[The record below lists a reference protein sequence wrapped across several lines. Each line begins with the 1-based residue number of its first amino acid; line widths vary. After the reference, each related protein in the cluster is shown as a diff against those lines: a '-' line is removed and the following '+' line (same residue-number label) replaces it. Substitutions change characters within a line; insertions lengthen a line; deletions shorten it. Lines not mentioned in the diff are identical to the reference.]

1 MLIAQISDPHIFGA
15 GQLMEGRIDTAEHL
29 GRALATLKDLRTPPE
44 FVLLTGDLVN
54 DGLAEQYE
62 HLRNVL
68 GDDLS
73 KMIVVAGNHD
83 DREGLRRCF
92 PQLADVG
99 SGGDELNYVVDRDGD
114 GFAASIVVLDT
125 TVPGEHGG
133 SLNGQQ
139 LTWLA
144 QQLESRRDR
153 RVVIVQHHPPFKSG
167 IGFMDHF
174 GLSGSEAEAHVI
186 KQFTNVDAVLC
197 GHLHR
202 PASSAFG
209 GTVAFA
215 SPSTAAQVSP
225 SFGGETTSYT
235 EESGMFSLHYW
246 TNSGLVTHLHPI
258 DGPGR
263 WVPAWAQ

>member
-1 MLIAQISDPHIFGA
+1 MLIAQLSDPHIFGA
-15 GQLMEGRIDTAEHL
+15 GQLMEGRIDTAGHL
-29 GRALATLKDLRTPPE
+29 GRALSTLNELRTPPE

-54 DGLAEQYE
+54 DGLSEQYE
-62 HLRNVL
+62 QLQRVL
-68 GDDLS
+68 ADDLS
-73 KMIVVAGNHD
+73 RMIVVAGNHD
-83 DREGLRRCF
+83 DRQGLRRCF
-92 PQLADVG
+92 PQLAGVG
-99 SGGDELNYVVDRDGD
+99 SGGEELDYVVDRECD
-114 GFAASIVVLDT
+114 GFSASIVVLDT

-133 SLNGQQ
+133 SLSSEQ
-139 LTWLA
+139 LLWLA
-144 QQLESRRDR
+144 QQLESRRNR
-153 RVVIVQHHPPFKSG
+153 RVIIAQHHPPFQSG
-167 IGFMDHF
+167 IGFMDHY
-174 GLSGSEAEAHVI
+174 GLIGSEAEADVI

-235 EESGMFSLHYW
+235 EESGMFSLHHW

-258 DGPGR
+258 DEPGR